1 MYKVYREGGSL
12 VYPLFFDYPED
23 DKVFDVSEE
32 TYMLGDAIKV
42 SPVLDK
48 GVNDTFKSYFP

>member
-1 MYKVYREGGSL
+1 MYKVYLKGGAL

-23 DKVFDVSEE
+23 DKCFEDVEH

-42 SPVLDK
+42 SPVLEA
-48 GVNDTFKSYFP
+48 GPIT